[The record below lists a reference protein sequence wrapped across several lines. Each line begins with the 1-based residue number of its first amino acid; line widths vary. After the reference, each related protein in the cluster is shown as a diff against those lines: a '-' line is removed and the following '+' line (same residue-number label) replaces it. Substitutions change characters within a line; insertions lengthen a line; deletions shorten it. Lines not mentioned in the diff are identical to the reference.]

1 MLDRPVKPD
10 DDSGEDVKQHSRGAI
25 CVRALHLVVPLEA
38 EGAGNA
44 GRSTAPAILVG

>member
-25 CVRALHLVVPLEA
+25 CVRALHLVVPP
-38 EGAGNA
+38 GSG
-44 GRSTAPAILVG
+44 GRRECRALNRTRILVG